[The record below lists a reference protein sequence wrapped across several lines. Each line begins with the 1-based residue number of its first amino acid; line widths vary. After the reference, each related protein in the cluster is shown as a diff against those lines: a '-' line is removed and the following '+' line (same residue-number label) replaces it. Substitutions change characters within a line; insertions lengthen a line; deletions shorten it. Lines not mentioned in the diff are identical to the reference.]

1 MIVCPCCGRDM
12 QVGQADI
19 GKLSRLDVKGH
30 GRIILAKMIAAFP
43 KAVGALDLQAALY
56 DDLGRERPLHCDSAL
71 RLQIHKLRGALFP
84 HGWDI
89 PRQGGGFY
97 KRGQYRLKMRVNGK

>member
-19 GKLSRLDVKGH
+19 GRLSRLDVQGH
-30 GRIILAKMIAAFP
+30 GRIILDKLIAAFP
-43 KAVGALDLQAALY
+43 KAVGALELQAAIY
-56 DDLGRERPLHCDSAL
+56 DAQGRDRPMHSDGSL
-71 RLQIHKLRGALFP
+71 RLQIHKLRAALLQ

-97 KRGQYRLKMRVNGK
+97 KRGQYRLKMQVAK